1 MGTNRQGGGPLYNGA
16 IGHFMDPIRSFLK
29 RHPSGQSLVEFTIL
43 LPVLLMMLSGLIEF
57 GFLLNAYLDLID
69 AAREAARFAAN
80 DNPTVGV
87 PTDPYPAQANFWH
100 RGWKNAR
107 SSLYTASDARINWN
121 TTLPTDCI
129 GVGGDIVVSAF
140 SVLGTTVDKRW
151 PLGYGDNGASNCGNY
166 FSKLTTAQVN
176 TILSGASIP
185 NSGFVVVEIY
195 YEYKM
200 ILGLPWIS
208 AFVPDPIVLY
218 AYTIMPNT
226 DVEPTPT
233 P

>member
-1 MGTNRQGGGPLYNGA
+1 MNPFRSHLIRQ
-16 IGHFMDPIRSFLK
+16 R
-29 RHPSGQSLVEFTIL
+29 RGQSLVEFTIL

-57 GFLLNAYLDLID
+57 GFMLNSYLDLID

-80 DNPTVGV
+80 DDPTVGV
-87 PTDPYPAQANFWH
+87 PTDPYIPPTQVNFWH
-100 RGWKNAR
+100 RAFLNSR
-107 SSLYTASDARINWN
+107 SSLFTASDARINWA
-121 TTLPTDCI
+121 PTSVIDCTS
-129 GVGGDIVVSAF
+129 VEGDVVVSAF
-140 SVLGTTVDKRW
+140 SVQGTTVDKRW

-166 FSKLTTAQVN
+166 FSKLTIAQVN
-176 TILSGASIP
+176 ALLGGAATPFPP
-185 NSGFVVVEIY
+185 NSGFVLVEIY

-200 ILGLPWIS
+200 ILGLPWIT

-226 DVEPTPT
+226 NVEPTPA